1 MRTISAADANRQ
13 FSQMLREV
21 RKGETFIVTSH
32 GTPVAT
38 LAPVAGDLAARERAK
53 EALLARLESQP
64 AQNLGPW
71 TRDELYDD
79 DPSAEPP
86 NPAKGLAR

>member
-13 FSQMLREV
+13 FSQLLREV
-21 RKGETFIVTSH
+21 REGQTFIVTSH

-53 EALLARLESQP
+53 EILLARLDAQP

-79 DPSAEPP
+79 DPPAEASPP
-86 NPAKGLAR
+86 VDGHIR

>member
-1 MRTISAADANRQ
+1 MRTISATDANRQ

-21 RKGETFIVTSH
+21 REGETFIVTSH

-38 LAPVAGDLAARERAK
+38 LAPVADDLAARERSK
-53 EALLARLESQP
+53 KVLLARLESQP

-79 DPSAEPP
+79 DPPAEPS
-86 NPAKGLAR
+86 NPADGPAR